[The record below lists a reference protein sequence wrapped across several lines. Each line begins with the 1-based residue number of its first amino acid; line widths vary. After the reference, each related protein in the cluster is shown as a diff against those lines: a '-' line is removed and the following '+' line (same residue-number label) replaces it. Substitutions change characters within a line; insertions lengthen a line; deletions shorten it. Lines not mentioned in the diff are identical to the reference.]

1 MAEAT
6 AGSATTDFRTLDFE
20 RLWAGRQTTT
30 AVERAVLARL
40 LDGADPR
47 RFLEVG
53 TGTGRLTP
61 VLRERATEYVGLDLH
76 EEFLTRIPSGTGPV
90 HSMHVVGDAHRA
102 PFVDGAFTAIVL
114 VRVYNF
120 LPDPPRFLDEMRRL
134 LAPGGCLVIGYQPRP
149 SIATA
154 IDDVRLFLHG
164 GKPANASTM
173 SFTRAARVPIPGA
186 PFPTWLPTRSSVRA
200 ALERSGFRFEE
211 SLSTGLEDYSI
222 GRRFPARWFVR
233 IAELGDRTG
242 AFPTQFINARRGTPD
257 NTLPWPNWERVLA
270 CPQCRTPIARTNTDQ
285 DRNSR
290 CSSCGLEL
298 AISSS
303 PIDSAVP

>member
-1 MAEAT
+1 
-6 AGSATTDFRTLDFE
+6 LDFE
-20 RLWAGRQTTT
+20 RLWAGRQNTTG
-30 AVERAVLARL
+30 VERAVLARL
-40 LDGADPR
+40 LDGVDPR

-61 VLRERATEYVGLDLH
+61 VLRARATEYVGLDLH
-76 EEFLTRIPSGTGPV
+76 EEFLTRIPIGTGPV

-120 LPDPPRFLDEMRRL
+120 LPDPRRFLDEMRRL
-134 LAPGGCLVIGYQPRP
+134 LAPGGRLVIGYQPRP
-149 SIATA
+149 AIATA

-173 SFTRAARVPIPGA
+173 SLTRAARVQIPGA
-186 PFPTWLPTRSSVRA
+186 PFPTWLPTRSSVRG
-200 ALERSGFRFEE
+200 ALEGSGFRLEA

-222 GRRFPARWFVR
+222 GRRIPARWFVQ

-242 AFPTQFINARRGTPD
+242 SFPTQFIQARRGTSD
-257 NTLPWPNWERVLA
+257 DSLPWPAWERILA
-270 CPQCRTPIARTNTDQ
+270 CPNCRTPSVRTNTEE
-285 DRNSR
+285 DRNRR

-298 AISSS
+298 AISIS
-303 PIDSAVP
+303 PIAAVLPELGDPRP